1 VKMTGSQ
8 VARSVATT
16 AMGMRK
22 SSNWRASKTRSI
34 KSDKRW
40 LLARPRRGDAPARN
54 ITKLKVTA
62 GGKDFRQ
69 GCATGIGCAENAAD
83 AGARDVS
90 DRNVILSRELA
101 GRRDARSRARIR
113 REGES
118 DARTRFCGA
127 CLFFAADWDFA
138 THE

>member
-1 VKMTGSQ
+1 M
-8 VARSVATT
+8 VAGKAET
-16 AMGMRK
+16 
-22 SSNWRASKTRSI
+22 
-34 KSDKRW
+34 
-40 LLARPRRGDAPARN
+40 GDAPARN

-90 DRNVILSRELA
+90 DRNVILLENLQDAEMREA
-101 GRRDARSRARIR
+101 ARESAA
-113 REGES
+113 EGES